1 MGLVPSSPI
10 DHLQTKKG
18 GIMPKIKVNGII
30 LQYESVGEGYPLIF
44 THGFSATHAM
54 WKAQEPLAKQYRL
67 ITYDARG
74 HGDSDSPSSSDEY
87 SADNSVEDLFQLMK
101 TLEVKK
107 AVIGGLS
114 MGGYISL
121 RFYLKHPDLVS
132 ALIIM
137 DTGPGYRNPAR
148 MAEWNQSREELAKQ
162 LETEGT
168 SVLVAQATTQGRREI
183 SLKQNPIGLAHMS
196 RKVVAQHDSWV
207 LENLDIIKVPTL
219 VLVGENDTPFL
230 QAAQYMEKNI
240 SDAKLIVVP
249 NAGHSA
255 NIDNTEFF
263 NDAIL
268 NFLSKLNMEMQSW

>member
-1 MGLVPSSPI
+1 
-10 DHLQTKKG
+10 
-18 GIMPKIKVNGII
+18 MPKVNVNGIT
-30 LQYESVGEGYPLIF
+30 LYYESIGEGHPLIF
-44 THGFSATHAM
+44 THGFSATHVM
-54 WKAQEPLAKQYRL
+54 WKAQEPLSKQYRL

-74 HGDSDSPSSSDEY
+74 HGDSDSPPSSDEY
-87 SADNSVEDLFQLMK
+87 SADTSVEDLFQLMNA
-101 TLEVKK
+101 LEVNK
-107 AVIGGLS
+107 AIIGGLS

-121 RFYLKHPDLVS
+121 RFYLKHPDLVT

-137 DTGPGYRNPAR
+137 DTGPGYRNPTR
-148 MAEWNQSREELAKQ
+148 MVEWNQSREELAKQ
-162 LETEGT
+162 LETEGI

-183 SLKQNPIGLAHMS
+183 SLKQTPIGLAHMS

-207 LENLDIIKVPTL
+207 IENLDKIKVPTL

-240 SDAKLIVVP
+240 SGAKLMVVP

-268 NFLSKLNMEMQSW
+268 SFLNKLDMEM

>member
-1 MGLVPSSPI
+1 
-10 DHLQTKKG
+10 
-18 GIMPKIKVNGII
+18 MPKTNVNGIM
-30 LQYESVGEGYPLIF
+30 LHYESIGEGYPLIL

-54 WKAQEPLAKQYRL
+54 WGAQQPLAQKYRL

-74 HGDSDSPSSSDEY
+74 HGDSDSPSSSDQY
-87 SADNSVEDLFQLMK
+87 SADILVEDLFQLMK
-101 TLEVKK
+101 ALEVKK

-121 RFYLKHPDLVS
+121 RFYLTYPEVVS

-137 DTGPGYRNPAR
+137 DTGPGYRNPTR
-148 MAEWNQSREELAKQ
+148 MAEWNQSREELARQ
-162 LETEGT
+162 LETEGNG
-168 SVLVAQATTQGRREI
+168 VLVAQASTEGRREI

-207 LENLDIIKVPTL
+207 IENLDKIKVPTL

-230 QAAQYMEKNI
+230 QAAQYIEKNI
-240 SDAKLIVVP
+240 SGAILMVVP

-255 NIDNTEFF
+255 NIDNAEYF
-263 NDAIL
+263 NNAIL
-268 NFLSKLNMEMQSW
+268 NFLNNLDMRM

>member
-1 MGLVPSSPI
+1 
-10 DHLQTKKG
+10 
-18 GIMPKIKVNGII
+18 MPKVNVNGIM
-30 LQYESVGEGYPLIF
+30 LYYESVGEGYPLVL
-44 THGFSATHAM
+44 THGFSATHEM

-74 HGDSDSPSSSDEY
+74 HGDSDSPPSSDEY
-87 SADNSVEDLFQLMK
+87 SADISVEDLFQLMK
-101 TLEVKK
+101 VLELKK
-107 AVIGGLS
+107 TVIGGLS

-121 RFYLKHPDLVS
+121 RFYLKHPELVS

-137 DTGPGYRNPAR
+137 DTGPGYRNPTR

-162 LETEGT
+162 LETEGV
-168 SVLVAQATTQGRREI
+168 SVLATQATTQGRREI
-183 SLKQNPIGLAHMS
+183 NLKQNPIGLAHMS
-196 RKVVAQHDSWV
+196 RKVVAQYDSLV
-207 LENLDIIKVPTL
+207 IENLDKIKVPAL
-219 VLVGENDTPFL
+219 ILVGENDTPFL

-240 SDAKLIVVP
+240 ASAQLIVVP

-268 NFLSKLNMEMQSW
+268 SFLSKDEIKTQIL

>member
-1 MGLVPSSPI
+1 
-10 DHLQTKKG
+10 
-18 GIMPKIKVNGII
+18 MPKVKVNGIM
-30 LQYESVGEGYPLIF
+30 LYYESVGEGYPLIF

-54 WKAQEPLAKQYRL
+54 WKAQEPLSRQYRL

-87 SADNSVEDLFQLMK
+87 SADISVEDLFQLMNA
-101 TLEVKK
+101 LEIEK

-121 RFYLKHPDLVS
+121 RFYLKYPELVS

-137 DTGPGYRNPAR
+137 DTGPGYRNPTR
-148 MAEWNQSREELAKQ
+148 MAEWNQSREELAEQ
-162 LETEGT
+162 LEREGIN
-168 SVLVAQATTQGRREI
+168 VLAAQANTQGRREI

-207 LENLDIIKVPTL
+207 IENLDKIEVPSL
-219 VLVGENDTPFL
+219 ILVGENDTSFL

-240 SDAKLIVVP
+240 AGAQLIVVP

-268 NFLSKLNMEMQSW
+268 NFLSKVDMKT